1 MESVLEALSVACP
14 LLVLLFVAIHWTR
27 RRRRRRSAVRSG
39 RKGMPPGKCGVPRED
54 DYDVEFLV
62 ELAEREQEALDAA
75 AERNADLRLAGAR
88 AGRTDRA

>member
-1 MESVLEALSVACP
+1 MESVLEAFGVACP

-27 RRRRRRSAVRSG
+27 RRRRRPTVRSS
-39 RKGMPPGKCGVPRED
+39 RAGMPPGECGVPRED

-75 AERNADLRLAGAR
+75 AQRNADLRLAGAR
-88 AGRTDRA
+88 AGRTDRT

>member
-1 MESVLEALSVACP
+1 MESVLESLSVACP

-27 RRRRRRSAVRSG
+27 RRRRRSVVRSG
-39 RKGMPPGKCGVPRED
+39 RKGMPPGDCGVPRED

-62 ELAEREQEALDAA
+62 ELADREQETLDAA